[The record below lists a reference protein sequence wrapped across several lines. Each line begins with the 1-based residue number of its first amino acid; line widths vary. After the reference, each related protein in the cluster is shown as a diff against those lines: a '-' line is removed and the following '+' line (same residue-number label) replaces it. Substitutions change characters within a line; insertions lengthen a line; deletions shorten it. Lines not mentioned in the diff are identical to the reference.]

1 MAKLPA
7 HGRDAAE
14 VLAELE
20 AFKRDDKDFRRGR
33 VFGLVFHADEALEAL
48 VGAAHDAYLWHNALN
63 PNVFPSLRQMTNDI
77 VDIAASLLGGD
88 EVDDDLAGFLTSG
101 GTESILMAVKAAK
114 VRAAHERDVH
124 DANVVLPMSA
134 HAAFDK
140 ACQYFGLESRR
151 VPVRDDYRADV
162 DAMEAAIDA
171 NTVLV
176 VGSAPQYPQ
185 GVIDP
190 IEELAASAAAHG
202 TACHVDACMGGF
214 VLPFLERNGR
224 PVPSW
229 DFRVPGVTSISADV
243 HKYGYVPKGISVIM
257 HRSKEMRRHQTFSF
271 DGWLGGFYGSSG
283 ILGTKPGG
291 PIAAGWATLQY
302 LGEDGFGRVADA
314 AFTARERFVAGVRAT
329 PGLAIVG
336 EPEVTLAAITSGGSP
351 PNVDVFT
358 LGDEL
363 FRRGWH
369 LDRQGPPDS
378 LHATCMAVHATVIDE
393 FIADLRDAV
402 AVVTGSRTDDR
413 STNYAV
419 LE

>member
-1 MAKLPA
+1 
-7 HGRDAAE
+7 
-14 VLAELE
+14 
-20 AFKRDDKDFRRGR
+20 
-33 VFGLVFHADEALEAL
+33 
-48 VGAAHDAYLWHNALN
+48 
-63 PNVFPSLRQMTNDI
+63 
-77 VDIAASLLGGD
+77 
-88 EVDDDLAGFLTSG
+88 
-101 GTESILMAVKAAK
+101 MAVKAAK

-124 DANVVLPMSA
+124 SPNIVLPMSA

-140 ACQYFGLESRR
+140 ACQYFGVESRR
-151 VPVRDDYRADV
+151 IPVRDDFRAD
-162 DAMEAAIDA
+162 IDA
-171 NTVLV
+171 TANAVDDATVLV

-190 IEELAASAAAHG
+190 IAELAALAAERG
-202 TACHVDACMGGF
+202 TGCHVDACMGGF
-214 VLPFLERNGR
+214 VLPFLERRGHAL
-224 PVPSW
+224 PPW
-229 DFRVPGVTSISADV
+229 DFRVPGVTSLSADL

-257 HRSKEMRRHQTFSF
+257 HRSKELRRFQTFSF

-291 PIAAGWATLQY
+291 PIAAGWAALQY
-302 LGEDGFGRVADA
+302 LGEDGYGRLSEQAVA
-314 AFTARERFVAGVRAT
+314 AREAFVAGVRAT

-336 EPEVTLAAITSGGSP
+336 EPEVTLAAITASGSAP
-351 PNVDVFT
+351 DVDVFA

-378 LHATCMAVHATVIDE
+378 LHATCMPVHLAVIDE
-393 FIADLRDAV
+393 FLADLRGSV
-402 AVVTGSRTDDR
+402 AAITGTSTDDR